1 MLIELSRQANLLNQ
15 LMNKDMIQKELYME
29 RKDGVKLFRTYSDKN
44 VKIKK
49 VSTEEIYDEAIDVMD
64 YEYEETELPIEP
76 INEEIL

>member
-1 MLIELSRQANLLNQ
+1 
-15 LMNKDMIQKELYME
+15 MIIKELYME
-29 RKDGVKLFRTYSDKN
+29 RTDGVKLFRTYSDKN

-49 VSTEEIYDEAIDVMD
+49 VGTEEIYDEAIDVMD